1 MNNVYGSLLLT
12 ATILFASAILIYM
25 RKTPQKAQ
33 VVSQAEL
40 HHRFYDKRNE
50 KRKLKTQSQKHL
62 KENNINVII
71 VDNEAFW
78 IKNNIFYKAQMS
90 DQGVDKNT
98 TQEVDT
104 IAMDK
109 IQLDKMLF
117 IMDKLREGIDDDSR
131 SSRDD

>member
-1 MNNVYGSLLLT
+1 MNSVYGSLALT
-12 ATILFASAILIYM
+12 SIILFASAVLFYM
-25 RKTPQKAQ
+25 QRNTKKIHI
-33 VVSQAEL
+33 VSQAEL
-40 HHRFYDKRNE
+40 HHRFYDK
-50 KRKLKTQSQKHL
+50 KRQKRIIKTQSQNHF
-62 KENNINVII
+62 KETNINVII

-90 DQGVDKNT
+90 EEGVDKST

-109 IQLDKMLF
+109 VQLDKMLF

-131 SSRDD
+131 SSRDE

>member
-1 MNNVYGSLLLT
+1 MNNIYGSLILT
-12 ATILFASAILIYM
+12 VIILFASVIFFYVQ
-25 RKTPQKAQ
+25 KTPKRVQAI
-33 VVSQAEL
+33 SQAQL
-40 HHRFYDKRNE
+40 HHRFYDKTQQ
-50 KRKLKTQSQKHL
+50 KRRIKTQSQNHF
-62 KENNINVII
+62 KETNVKVII

-109 IQLDKMLF
+109 VQLDKMLF
-117 IMDKLREGIDDDSR
+117 IMDKLTEGIDDDSR
-131 SSRDD
+131 SSRDE

>member
-1 MNNVYGSLLLT
+1 MNNIYGSLLLT
-12 ATILFASAILIYM
+12 VTILFASAAIIYM
-25 RKTPQKAQ
+25 RKTPQRVQ

-40 HHRFYDKRNE
+40 HHRFYDRRTQ

-131 SSRDD
+131 SSRDE